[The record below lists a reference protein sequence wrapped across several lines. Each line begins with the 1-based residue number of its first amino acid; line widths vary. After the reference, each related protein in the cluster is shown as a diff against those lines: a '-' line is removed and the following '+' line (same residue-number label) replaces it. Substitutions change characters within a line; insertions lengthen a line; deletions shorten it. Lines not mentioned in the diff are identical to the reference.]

1 LNAERDAAAVLQGV
15 RNSRAIARAALT
27 AYSLRFFAPVGSR
40 LHPFLKSERLPA
52 GQKRLDSS
60 NEKGRFYCY

>member
-1 LNAERDAAAVLQGV
+1 LNAERDAAAALQGV
-15 RNSRAIARAALT
+15 RNSRGVARAALT
-27 AYSLRFFAPVGSR
+27 ACSLRFFAPVGSR

-52 GQKRLDSS
+52 GQERLDSS